1 MANLQRIKDL
11 AEKREISIRDLAERV
26 GLKENQIHVM
36 CRTNSTKIDTLE
48 RIAQALDV
56 HVSEFFDDA
65 PSSQYSIEGN
75 NNQLNEKGAHG
86 NINGGSNPVLQ
97 ERIKS
102 LQDLLA
108 EKDKRILGLER
119 QLESSEKRLAEK
131 DEWIADLKERIK
143 ELKAK

>member
-11 AEKREISIRDLAERV
+11 AEKKEISIRDLAERV
-26 GLKENQIHVM
+26 GVRENQIHVM

-48 RIAQALDV
+48 RIAQILDV

-65 PSSQYSIEGN
+65 PAPPHSIEGN

-86 NINGGSNPVLQ
+86 NINGGTNPVLQ

-102 LQDLLA
+102 LQDLMK
-108 EKDKRILGLER
+108 ERDKRILVLEQ
-119 QLESSEKRLAEK
+119 QLATANERIAEK
-131 DEWIADLKERIK
+131 NEQIADLKERIK
-143 ELKAK
+143 ELKGK

>member
-11 AEKREISIRDLAERV
+11 VEKKEISIRDLAERV
-26 GLKENQIHVM
+26 GVRENQIHVM

-48 RIAQALDV
+48 RIAQVLDV

-65 PSSQYSIEGN
+65 PAPAHSIEGN

-86 NINGGSNPVLQ
+86 NINGCLNPALQ

-102 LQDLLA
+102 LQVLIK
-108 EKDKRILGLER
+108 EKDKRIFGLE
-119 QLESSEKRLAEK
+119 QQFESANERIAERN
-131 DEWIADLKERIK
+131 ELIAELKERIE

>member
-48 RIAQALDV
+48 RIAQVLNV
-56 HVSEFFDDA
+56 HVSEFFDD
-65 PSSQYSIEGN
+65 SQASQHRIEGN

-102 LQDLLA
+102 LQELMK
-108 EKDKRILGLER
+108 EKDKRILGLEKL
-119 QLESSEKRLAEK
+119 LETSEMRIAEK
-131 DEWIADLKERIK
+131 DERIADLKERII
-143 ELKAK
+143 ELKTK